1 MIIFLIGDL
10 FRAERLLS
18 RRYSWSTV
26 MTARLNDNVG
36 DATILLFGPQALSF
50 NKRSLE
56 KLRSMLSDG
65 PARRWM
71 LDTVAELPSYWDALT
86 RKIPN
91 MVDTNPGVKL
101 LADLELWLREG
112 LKDEQKDMVDL
123 PNMVLTPLVVLTQL
137 TQYWRYLELSQMENE
152 IGRNKS
158 QIDLQADLFTRRNLE
173 NKNFE
178 TLGFCTGLLSAFAVA
193 SSSNQEGFERYGAV
207 AVRLSMLVGAL
218 VDAHEVWN
226 KELGRGKS
234 KSYATAWRTPTQGE
248 DMQRIVDDLFP
259 EAYVSVLYDE
269 ARATITT
276 SERTASLMLQQLRAA
291 GVTAAE
297 VGLKGHFHSPNEAT
311 SRTTEALIELCD
323 SLPGLQFPDATD
335 LALPSYTNTASG
347 ESIGPGA
354 GKMHEIALRAILIQQ
369 CNWYGTFS
377 AVQAARL
384 KGLGHCHDNGLV
396 VSFGPDRCV
405 PPTLMRRLGP
415 RLVHFTDLDE
425 DTPQLSASVLDPEAH
440 SQRRCQYD
448 NTATQ
453 QQSNTGPAL
462 VDEDAVA
469 VVGMSI
475 KVAGADDLD
484 EFSQMLRTGES
495 QHELISPDRL
505 MFDTLFREGDKNPS
519 RKWYGN
525 FIRDTDAFDHK
536 FFKRSPRESST
547 MDPQQRLFLQAA
559 YQAVEQSGYFTETA
573 PNDGRDKRHVGVYL
587 GACAGD
593 YEHHVACHGANAF
606 TATGNLKSFIPG
618 KVSHYFGWTGPAM
631 TFDTACSASA
641 VAIHTACRNL
651 LSGECTAALAGG
663 VAVMTNFLWF
673 QNLAGASFLSPTG
686 QCKPFDELADGYC
699 RAEGIACVFLKKMS
713 DAIADGN
720 HILGCIA
727 STAVYQNQN
736 CTPLFVPN
744 EPSLSQLFKD
754 VIQKAKVTPRDVSL
768 VEAHGTGTPVG
779 DPAEYDSIRVALGGP
794 IRPEPLPIGS
804 IKGHIGHTEGAS
816 GVISLIKIMVM
827 MQEAYIPPQAS
838 FSKMSHHI
846 NVTPSDMME
855 VVTSLRPW
863 SEEYK
868 VALINNYG
876 ASGSNA
882 SMVLTQSPHN
892 SSGLASAPIHSNA
905 DLDRFPFWIAGL
917 DTRSITAYSDKLL
930 SFLRARPKLTL
941 ADISFNMNRQSNR
954 SLAQG
959 FIFSS
964 RSVAELSEQLSEAAS
979 APNPAELGIVAV
991 KSERPVILCF
1001 GGQVSTFVGLDQ
1013 KLYDSVS
1020 ILRHY
1025 LDQCDAVIRSL
1036 GSSSIYPEIFSR
1048 EPVQD
1053 TVKLQTMLFAMQY
1066 ACAKCWIDC
1075 GLSNKIVAVVG
1086 HSFGEITALCVSGIV
1101 SLRDTIKLVVGRA
1114 RLVRD
1119 AWGPDPGAM
1128 MAVEADEE
1136 LVHEL
1141 LTEANGAYGGDR
1153 PVGIACYNGPR
1164 SFTLAGSI
1172 RAIDTASETMLA
1184 NRRFSGIKSKKLNV
1198 TNAFHSILVEP
1209 LLDGLE
1215 QVGNSIIFNEAVI
1228 PFERATETK
1237 SAGKLT
1243 FKFVPE
1249 HMRKPVF
1256 FNHAVQRLAKEY
1268 PSAIF
1273 LEAGSSSTITIM
1285 ASRALAGQTTPES
1298 HYFQALSITAGK
1310 GLDGLTDATVSLW
1323 KQGLRVAFWAHHALQ
1338 TYEYA
1343 TLQLP
1348 PYQFEKA
1355 RHWLELKSPAVAV
1368 AEAVANAAASGAV
1381 GAQSQIQ
1388 DEQSLGLWSF
1398 NGYLDADKNNGKG
1411 GKSRPRFRINTKSDK
1426 YKAFV
1431 SGHFIVQTAPI
1442 CPATLEV
1449 DMAIEALYSLH
1460 REWKEAGLLP
1470 VVHDMVNHAP
1480 ICANDSRIVWLD
1492 FEALNDDQTIWGW
1505 EISSIDS
1512 ATSGDP
1518 QKHVQAQIRIRS
1530 PSEAAYQAEFRRMER
1545 LVSHS
1550 RCMDMLALDL
1560 SDDSVEILQGR
1571 NVYRVF
1577 GEVVDYGELYRGV
1590 NAVVGRGDE
1599 CAGRVRKRHSGE
1611 TWLDVLLSDCF
1622 SQVGGI
1628 WVNCMTDCSPT
1639 DMYIAVGC
1647 EISMRSPRAV
1657 AKEGQD
1663 SPDNWHVFARHTRQS
1678 DKLYMTDVF
1687 VFDAASGT
1695 LTEVMLGIQYARV
1708 AKASMSKML
1717 MRLTTDE
1724 SVLRIKPPTR
1734 QAAKAEAPGTQP
1746 LQQDDS
1752 SGVTTKS
1759 SNAETGK
1766 KKEKKPKQS
1775 GRPDITDDVRN
1786 LVANVSG
1793 IEANEI
1799 MPDSELA
1806 DFGIDS
1812 LMGMELAREVETVFK
1827 CTLDQEELMEA
1838 TSLRKF
1844 VVCISNAL
1852 FGPDKGG
1859 ASTNTSN
1866 QDGDNE
1872 DDSSSGAAEDDTWSD
1887 TGKGEST
1894 ATSTTGTESPPK
1906 PAVQEPDPNPAA
1918 HDLPATTNLKLSQ
1931 SDILECFGE
1940 TKMLSD
1946 KHIHE
1951 FHLDNIEQVIIAAS
1965 NRLCSA
1971 LVVEAFEEL
1980 GCPLRTAAAGDTLDR
1995 VSYLPQHERLM
2006 KFVYEFLENDARLVD
2021 IDVMSGQLTRTHIAV
2036 PRKTSETILQDLLSA
2051 YPEFVVANRLTYYAG
2066 KNLAGVLTG
2075 KTDGI
2080 RVIFGSIEG
2089 RELVQALYC
2098 EHTFNRMNYG
2108 QMRDAIH
2115 RLVQRVQ
2122 SRQPGET
2129 LKILEMGAGTGGTTY
2144 VLAPFLASLDI
2155 PVEYTF
2161 TDLSPSMVANARRKF
2176 GKQYSFMRFAVH
2188 DIEKPPADELKG
2200 QHIVIASNAIHATH
2214 NLVISGINVRSA
2226 LRPDGFLMMLEMTE
2240 VVPFIDLIFGLLEG
2254 WWLFDDGRKHAIVP
2268 AEHWERDLHAAG
2280 FGHVDWT
2287 DGSLP
2292 ENNFQKVMIAL
2303 ASGPVQERLPKPA
2316 PDPHEDKPTH
2326 SIGNVVAREEEAEK
2340 FVAKHTAGWVT
2351 PALSSSSK
2359 KKTSAHCNG
2368 AVVIVTGATGSL
2380 GSHLVAGF
2388 AEHPDVKT
2396 VVCVNR
2402 RSSTAV
2408 KIRQAEAFSS
2418 RGIELSTAAQDKL
2431 RMVETDTSK
2440 PQLGLP
2446 ANEYSWLVQNGTD
2459 IVHNAWPMSGTRPI
2473 HGFEP
2478 QFQTLR
2484 NLLDLAR
2491 EMACRDEEI
2500 RVGFELVSSIGVVGH
2515 SGEARVIE
2523 RRVPMAVVLPI
2534 GYCEAKW
2541 TCERMLDET
2550 LHKFPD
2556 RFRTMAVRPGQIAG
2570 SKTSGFWNPVEHFAF
2585 LVKSSQALRAWPDFD
2600 GVLQWVPVND
2610 VADTMVDLLAIGE
2623 ADAPEPYPV
2632 YHIDNPIGQP
2642 WKQMSPV
2649 LADALDIP
2657 PHRIMPFRDW
2667 VKLVR
2672 RAPLHTD
2679 TENPAARLIDFLDY
2693 NFERMSCG
2701 GLILDTTKVR
2711 EHSRTMAAQGPVT
2724 AEVARSYVTAWKKMG
2739 FLNA

>member
-1 MIIFLIGDL
+1 M
-10 FRAERLLS
+10 R
-18 RRYSWSTV
+18 
-26 MTARLNDNVG
+26 MTAELNHSTG
-36 DATILLFGPQALSF
+36 GATVLLFGPQVLSF
-50 NKRSLE
+50 NKRSLD

-65 PARRWM
+65 PAQHWM
-71 LDTVAELPSYWDALT
+71 LDTVSELPSYWDALS
-86 RKIPN
+86 RKIPE
-91 MVDTNPGVKL
+91 MVETSPGEKL

-112 LKDEQKDMVDL
+112 LNDAQKDITDL

-137 TQYWRYLELSQMENE
+137 TQYWRYLELSQTENE
-152 IGRNKS
+152 IGRNGS
-158 QIDLQADLFTRRNLE
+158 QIDLQADLLTRQNLE
-173 NKNFE
+173 NRKFE

-193 SSSNQEGFERYGAV
+193 SSSNQEEFERYGAV
-207 AVRLSMLVGAL
+207 AVRLAMLVGAL
-218 VDAHEVWN
+218 VDAQEVWN
-226 KELGRGKS
+226 KKLGHGRS
-234 KSYATAWRTPTQGE
+234 KSYATAWRNPKQGE
-248 DMQRIVDDLFP
+248 EVQRIVDNLFP
-259 EAYVSVLYDE
+259 EAYTSVLYDE
-269 ARATITT
+269 ARATVTT
-276 SERTASLMLQQLRAA
+276 SERTAPLMLQQLRAA
-291 GVTAAE
+291 GITAAE
-297 VGLKGHFHSPNEAT
+297 VGLKGHFHSPNEGT

-323 SLPGLQFPDATD
+323 NLPGLQFPDATD
-335 LALPSYTNTASG
+335 LALPTYTNAASG
-347 ESIGPGA
+347 EPIGPRA
-354 GKMHEIALRAILIQQ
+354 GKMHEIALRAILVQQ

-384 KGLGHCHDNGLV
+384 KGLSHGGLV

-440 SQRRCQYD
+440 SQRRYQHD
-448 NTATQ
+448 
-453 QQSNTGPAL
+453 AL
-462 VDEDAVA
+462 VDEDAIA

-475 KVAGADDLD
+475 KVAGADDVD

-495 QHELISPDRL
+495 QHELIGPDRL

-525 FIRDTDAFDHK
+525 FIRDVDAFDHK

-559 YQAVEQSGYFTETA
+559 YQAVEQSGYFTETTT
-573 PNDGRDKRHVGVYL
+573 NNGRDKQHVGVYL

-720 HILGCIA
+720 HVLGCVA

-744 EPSLSQLFKD
+744 SPSLSQLFED
-754 VIQKAKVTPRDVSL
+754 VIQKAKVAPQDVSL

-779 DPAEYDSIRVALGGP
+779 DPAEYDSIRIALGGP
-794 IRPEPLPIGS
+794 IRPKPLPIGS

-816 GVISLIKIMVM
+816 GVISLIKIIMM
-827 MQEAYIPPQAS
+827 MQEGYIPPQAS

-863 SEEYK
+863 NEEYK

-882 SMVLTQSPHN
+882 SMILTQSPHS
-892 SSGLASAPIHSNA
+892 SSGRASAPIRSNA
-905 DLDRFPFWIAGL
+905 NSERLPFWIAGL
-917 DTRSITAYSDKLL
+917 DARSISAYSGKLL
-930 SFLRARPKLTL
+930 PFLRARPELTL

-959 FIFSS
+959 FIFNS
-964 RSVAELSEQLSEAAS
+964 RSVAEFSKQLSGIAS
-979 APNPAELGIVAV
+979 ASNPAELGVVAV
-991 KSERPVILCF
+991 KPERPIILCF
-1001 GGQVSTFVGLDQ
+1001 GGQVSTYVGLDRN
-1013 KLYDSVS
+1013 LYDSVS
-1020 ILRHY
+1020 VLRHH
-1025 LDQCDAVIRSL
+1025 LDRCDAVIQSL

-1053 TVKLQTMLFAMQY
+1053 TIKLQTMLFAMQY
-1066 ACAKCWIDC
+1066 ACAKCWMDC
-1075 GLSNKIVAVVG
+1075 GLSSKIAAVVG
-1086 HSFGEITALCVSGIV
+1086 HSFGEITALCVSGVV
-1101 SLRDTIKLVVGRA
+1101 SLRDTIKLVAGRA

-1119 AWGPDPGAM
+1119 SWGPDPGAM
-1128 MAVEADEE
+1128 MAVEADEM
-1136 LVHEL
+1136 LVQEL

-1153 PVGIACYNGPR
+1153 PVTIACYNGPR
-1164 SFTLAGSI
+1164 SFTLAGSV
-1172 RAIDTASETMLA
+1172 RAIDSVSETMLA
-1184 NRRFSGIKSKKLNV
+1184 NKKFSAIKSKKLNV
-1198 TNAFHSILVEP
+1198 TNAFHSTLVEP
-1209 LLDGLE
+1209 LMDGLE
-1215 QVGNSIIFNEAVI
+1215 KVGNNIIFNDPVI

-1237 SAGKLT
+1237 FADKLT
-1243 FKFVPE
+1243 SRFVPD
-1249 HMRKPVF
+1249 HMRNPVF
-1256 FNHAVQRLAKEY
+1256 FNHAVQRLVKEY
-1268 PSAIF
+1268 PEAIF

-1298 HYFQALSITAGK
+1298 HYFQALNITNDK

-1323 KQGLRVAFWAHHALQ
+1323 KQGIRVAFWAHHALQ

-1355 RHWLELKSPAVAV
+1355 RHWLELKSPADAV
-1368 AEAVANAAASGAV
+1368 AEAVSRAAASGAV
-1381 GAQSQIQ
+1381 PGQSQTHG
-1388 DEQSLGLWSF
+1388 EQSLGLWTF
-1398 NGYLDADKNNGKG
+1398 DGYRDDDKNVKGKG
-1411 GKSRPRFRINTKSDK
+1411 GNSRPRFRINTNSDK

-1431 SGHFIVQTAPI
+1431 SGHLIVQTAPI

-1460 REWKEAGLLP
+1460 HEWKEAGLVP

-1480 ICANDSRIVWLD
+1480 ICANDSRVVWLD
-1492 FEALNDDQTIWGW
+1492 FEALNDDQTVWGW
-1505 EISSIDS
+1505 EISSANG
-1512 ATSGDP
+1512 ATGDDP
-1518 QKHVQAQIRIRS
+1518 QKHVEAQFRIRS
-1530 PSEAAYQAEFRRMER
+1530 PSEAAYQAEFGRMER

-1550 RCMDMLALDL
+1550 RCTAMLALDL
-1560 SDDSVEILQGR
+1560 NDEGVEIIQGR

-1599 CAGRVRKRHSGE
+1599 CAGLIHKRHGGE
-1611 TWLDVLLSDCF
+1611 TWLDVPLSDCF

-1628 WVNCMTDCSPT
+1628 WVNCMTDRNPN

-1657 AKEGQD
+1657 GEDGQD
-1663 SPDNWHVFARHTRQS
+1663 APDNWHVFARHTRQS

-1687 VFDAASGT
+1687 VFDAGSGM

-1717 MRLTTDE
+1717 TRLTTDE
-1724 SVLRIKPPTR
+1724 SVLRNKPATP
-1734 QAAKAEAPGTQP
+1734 QVAKTEPPSTQS
-1746 LQQDDS
+1746 QRQDDNS
-1752 SGVTTKS
+1752 ATGTKP
-1759 SNAETGK
+1759 SNTQTGK
-1766 KKEKKPKQS
+1766 KKEKKSKQS

-1799 MPDSELA
+1799 TPDSELA

-1812 LMGMELAREVETVFK
+1812 LMGMELAREVEAVFK

-1852 FGPDKGG
+1852 FGPDGGG
-1859 ASTNTSN
+1859 ATTDTNN
-1866 QDGDNE
+1866 QDEENE
-1872 DDSSSGAAEDDTWSD
+1872 DDSSSAAAGDDTWSE
-1887 TGKGEST
+1887 TGEGDST
-1894 ATSTTGTESPPK
+1894 ATSTTGAESPPK
-1906 PAVQEPDPNPAA
+1906 PAIKEPDAKPVATDAPAA
-1918 HDLPATTNLKLSQ
+1918 TNLKLSQ
-1931 SDILECFGE
+1931 SDVLECFGE
-1940 TKMLSD
+1940 TKMHSD
-1946 KHIHE
+1946 KHIRE
-1951 FHLDNIEQVIIAAS
+1951 FHLDNIEKVIIAAS

-1980 GCPLRTAAAGDTLDR
+1980 GCPLRTAAAGDTLER

-2036 PRKTSETILQDLLSA
+2036 PRKTSEAILQELLSA

-2108 QMRDAIH
+2108 QMRDVIH
-2115 RLVQRVQ
+2115 RLVQRIRV
-2122 SRQPGET
+2122 RQPGET

-2144 VLAPFLASLDI
+2144 VLAPFLASVDI

-2161 TDLSPSMVANARRKF
+2161 TDLSASMVANARRKF
-2176 GKQYSFMRFAVH
+2176 GKQYPFMRFAVH
-2188 DIEKPPADELKG
+2188 DIEKPPADELRG

-2214 NLVISGINVRSA
+2214 NLVVSSTNVRSA

-2254 WWLFDDGRKHAIVP
+2254 WWLFDDGRKHAIVS
-2268 AEHWERDLHAAG
+2268 AEHWERDLHTAG

-2287 DGSLP
+2287 DGSLL
-2292 ENNFQKVMIAL
+2292 ENNFQKVIIAL
-2303 ASGPVQERLPKPA
+2303 ASGQVQERLPNPA
-2316 PDPHEDKPTH
+2316 PDPYDDKPTH
-2326 SIGNVVAREEEAEK
+2326 SIGNVVAREEEAES
-2340 FVAKHTAGWVT
+2340 FVSKYTADWVT
-2351 PALSSSSK
+2351 PALSSNPERR
-2359 KKTSAHCNG
+2359 KTKLHND

-2388 AEHPDVKT
+2388 AEHPDVKA
-2396 VVCVNR
+2396 VVCINR

-2408 KIRQAEAFSS
+2408 EIRQAEALSS
-2418 RGIELSTAAQDKL
+2418 RGIELSTAARGKL
-2431 RMVETDTSK
+2431 RVLETDTSK
-2440 PQLGLP
+2440 PHLGLP
-2446 ANEYSWLVQNGTD
+2446 AGEYSWLVQNCTD

-2473 HGFEP
+2473 RGFEP
-2478 QFQTLR
+2478 QFQALR

-2491 EMACRDEEI
+2491 EMACRDETV

-2515 SGEARVIE
+2515 ADETRVIE
-2523 RRVPMAVVLPI
+2523 RPVPMAAVLPI

-2550 LHKFPD
+2550 LHKFPEH
-2556 RFRTMAVRPGQIAG
+2556 FRAMAIRPGQIAG

-2585 LVKSSQALRAWPDFD
+2585 LVKSSQGLRAWPDFD

-2623 ADAPEPYPV
+2623 AHAPEPYPV

-2649 LADALDIP
+2649 LADALGIP
-2657 PHRIMPFRDW
+2657 PHRIIPFRDW

-2701 GLILDTTKVR
+2701 GLILDTTKVK
-2711 EHSRTMAAQGPVT
+2711 EHSKTMAAEGPVT
-2724 AEVARSYVTAWKKMG
+2724 AEVARRYVAAWKKTG
-2739 FLNA
+2739 FLSA